1 MLRSHSC
8 IPAGC
13 QILRTEHRFWHPAG
27 VRLLTMPEPGV
38 SLRSTPGYPLT
49 SLQDVTGRLLRLASI
64 PPKTAKNRTFW
75 IRAIPNRKP
84 CPFVALAA
92 FCKMH
97 FGGRVQ
103 NCTISAPFL
112 HRFFDFGRCSFASR
126 RGTRRID
133 GVARHRGMEH
143 FHDARTRRTQRN
155 NRTRERT
162 PNHENQPERKQRGW
176 HGKTLPFLYRF
187 FTVLR
192 PIYAIPAGQVFGG
205 GSRDTDAGT
214 LAGHHMDQT
223 GRDLGQPIPT
233 ANTAS

>member
-1 MLRSHSC
+1 MLRGTGRDGSTVLRSHSC

-13 QILRTEHRFWHPAG
+13 QILRTEHRIWHPAG
-27 VRLLTMPEPGV
+27 VRPLTMPEPGV
-38 SLRSTPGYPLT
+38 SLRSTPGYLLT

-112 HRFFDFGRCSFASR
+112 HRFFDFDRCSFASM

-133 GVARHRGMEH
+133 GVALHRGMEH
-143 FHDARTRRTQRN
+143 FHDARTRHTQRN

-162 PNHENQPERKQRGW
+162 PNHANQPERKQRGW

-187 FTVLR
+187 FTV
-192 PIYAIPAGQVFGG
+192 
-205 GSRDTDAGT
+205 
-214 LAGHHMDQT
+214 
-223 GRDLGQPIPT
+223 
-233 ANTAS
+233 

>member
-1 MLRSHSC
+1 MLRGTGRDGSTVLRSHSC

-13 QILRTEHRFWHPAG
+13 QILRTEHRIWHPAG
-27 VRLLTMPEPGV
+27 VRPLTMPEPGV
-38 SLRSTPGYPLT
+38 SLRSTPGYLLT

-64 PPKTAKNRTFW
+64 PPKTATNRTFW

-112 HRFFDFGRCSFASR
+112 HRFFDFDRCSFASM

-133 GVARHRGMEH
+133 GAAPPLLHPGGMPDSPH
-143 FHDARTRRTQRN
+143 
-155 NRTRERT
+155 RT
-162 PNHENQPERKQRGW
+162 PVLAPRRGATSY
-176 HGKTLPFLYRF
+176 H
-187 FTVLR
+187 
-192 PIYAIPAGQVFGG
+192 A
-205 GSRDTDAGT
+205 
-214 LAGHHMDQT
+214 
-223 GRDLGQPIPT
+223 
-233 ANTAS
+233 